1 MSTLKDNRSNKTSL
15 RELYSYMI
23 EDEFLFDKSKG
34 VKRKK
39 NNTKNRGI
47 YAAVSYTHLT
57 LPTIVRV

>member
-15 RELYSYMI
+15 KELYSYMI
-23 EDEFLFDKSKG
+23 GEEFLFDKSKG

-47 YAAVSYTHLT
+47 YAEQFERFA
-57 LPTIVRV
+57 